1 MMSSK
6 TSKGFDKYQGVVKGS
21 FAITDKTGLKLT
33 SSNQLRVCMEF
44 GTKDKVSSYRE

>member
-21 FAITDKTGLKLT
+21 FAITDKTGLTLT

-44 GTKDKVSSYRE
+44 GTKDKVSTYRE